1 MNFVVYLLLVFLYQ
15 PMSGLKS
22 GEYFRFHHKEFFY
35 IIEKDSIFSTQ
46 NGTEYKAWAHD
57 IDWPHFNFNSLTLN
71 NHVLLVSDGG
81 GLVYQFKNN
90 ALQRLDNSFD
100 HRNKYGSFDFVFN
113 DILCSYGGYGLFTNS
128 NKLTYFEKNAN
139 QWYEFLYNPKS
150 EIPLARRAPIGQVS
164 DSILYIGGG
173 LTDYVNND
181 LKKES
186 EILND
191 YWKLN
196 LMTHQWTLLG
206 LSDLGVSI
214 DSEQLFSVEK
224 KFIPYKDGV
233 LSVHKTNA
241 YWLDIKNNII
251 AHYPDAKTNLF
262 DGIHQMDYNPNS
274 DLFMISTKNHTTGL
288 DQFSF
293 IKSDE
298 LLGTTQNS
306 DTLYS
311 TRNYIIPLIVGFVVL
326 IVVIFYRKRKP
337 KTFKRVILDN
347 MSAIENQLSEEEIKI
362 LKLILKEHPQAVSF
376 PTILSFYELS
386 LSYESR
392 IKKLRLSLERINKVL
407 NTYLNNDSLPLSFRK
422 NRNDKRIKEVFL
434 DTEE

>member
-113 DILCSYGGYGLFTNS
+113 DILYSYGGYGLFTNS

-181 LKKES
+181 LKKG
-186 EILND
+186 IR
-191 YWKLN
+191 
-196 LMTHQWTLLG
+196 
-206 LSDLGVSI
+206 
-214 DSEQLFSVEK
+214 
-224 KFIPYKDGV
+224 
-233 LSVHKTNA
+233 
-241 YWLDIKNNII
+241 NI
-251 AHYPDAKTNLF
+251 
-262 DGIHQMDYNPNS
+262 
-274 DLFMISTKNHTTGL
+274 
-288 DQFSF
+288 
-293 IKSDE
+293 E
-298 LLGTTQNS
+298 
-306 DTLYS
+306 
-311 TRNYIIPLIVGFVVL
+311 
-326 IVVIFYRKRKP
+326 
-337 KTFKRVILDN
+337 
-347 MSAIENQLSEEEIKI
+347 
-362 LKLILKEHPQAVSF
+362 
-376 PTILSFYELS
+376 
-386 LSYESR
+386 
-392 IKKLRLSLERINKVL
+392 
-407 NTYLNNDSLPLSFRK
+407 
-422 NRNDKRIKEVFL
+422 
-434 DTEE
+434 